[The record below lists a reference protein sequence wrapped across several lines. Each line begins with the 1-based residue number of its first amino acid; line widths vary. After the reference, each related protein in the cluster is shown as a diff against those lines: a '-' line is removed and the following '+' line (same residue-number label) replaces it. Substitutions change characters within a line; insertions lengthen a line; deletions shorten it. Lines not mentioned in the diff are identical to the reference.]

1 MSERD
6 PQLRDAADLEVDRA
20 WREMS
25 REEPP
30 AELDEAI
37 RAAARREAATGAAL
51 EPARPLPSRTGRGTP
66 GWLRLAAAA
75 GVAAMAFG
83 LIRLQLPEP
92 DAPAIE
98 QSSTTPRPPPPTVP
112 ETGGPARDDAAARQ
126 APERG
131 HVAPP
136 PAADSSE
143 APATPAAPAASASP
157 PAPAAPAALAA
168 PAAPAAEAS
177 RAAVARESI
186 SALPD
191 ASVSPADFV
200 VRIQSLLEQ
209 GDRDGAAAALRAFR
223 SAHPGADA
231 LLPAELRAWAEGIG
245 PD

>member
-6 PQLRDAADLEVDRA
+6 PHLQDAADLEVDRA

-30 AELDEAI
+30 AEVDEAI
-37 RAAARREAATGAAL
+37 RAAAHREAATGAAL
-51 EPARPLPSRTGRGTP
+51 EPARPLPGRTGRGTP

-75 GVAAMAFG
+75 GVAAIAFG

-92 DAPAIE
+92 GAPAIE
-98 QSSTTPRPPPPTVP
+98 QSSTTPR
-112 ETGGPARDDAAARQ
+112 
-126 APERG
+126 
-131 HVAPP
+131 PP

-157 PAPAAPAALAA
+157 PST
-168 PAAPAAEAS
+168 AAEAS
-177 RAAVARESI
+177 RATVALESM

-191 ASVSPADFV
+191 APVSPEDFV
-200 VRIQSLLEQ
+200 VRIQLLLEQ
-209 GDRDGAAAALRAFR
+209 DDQDGAAAALRAFR
-223 SAHPGADA
+223 AAHPGADA
-231 LLPAELRAWAEGIG
+231 LLPAELRAWAAGIG